1 MTQTIASKARGAAAN
16 RGEARPPIAAPDD
29 TDAGGGPVFA
39 GTDVPLRYMFAYLDE
54 AHNLHAFLD
63 DFPQVSRGQALAA
76 IRERVKADSVVH
88 SDREIVSGTPVFKGT
103 RVFVRSLFEHLEE
116 GYTIEA
122 FLHQFPTMEREQVVK
137 ALQAASALL
146 ESVAYETSAR

>member
-1 MTQTIASKARGAAAN
+1 MTQTLESKARAAATKH
-16 RGEARPPIAAPDD
+16 GEALPPIVDLDD
-29 TDAGGGPVFA
+29 ADAGGPVFA
-39 GTDVPLRYMFAYLDE
+39 GTDVPLQRLFAYLDE
-54 AHNLHAFLD
+54 ARNLHAFLR
-63 DFPQVSRGQALAA
+63 DFPQVSRAQALEAVRA
-76 IRERVKADSVVH
+76 RVKADSVVH

-122 FLHQFPTMEREQVVK
+122 FLHQFPTTEREQVVK

>member
-1 MTQTIASKARGAAAN
+1 MTQIIASKARVAATKH
-16 RGEARPPIAAPDD
+16 GEALPPIVDMDGA
-29 TDAGGGPVFA
+29 DAGGPVFA
-39 GTDVPLRYMFAYLDE
+39 GTDVPLQRLFAYLDE
-54 AHNLHAFLD
+54 AHNLHAFLR
-63 DFPQVSRGQALAA
+63 DFPQVSRAQALEA
-76 IRERVKADSVVH
+76 ISARVKAEGVVH
-88 SDREIVSGTPVFKGT
+88 SDREIVSGTPVFRGT

-122 FLHQFPTMEREQVVK
+122 FLHQFPTTEREQVVK